1 MDITVQCRAHMLVLR
16 VDGERID
23 AASAISFKE
32 RMRELI
38 RQPGDPVILDL
49 SNVSFLD
56 SSGLG
61 AVVSVMKLL
70 EKPRKMELSGLTP
83 NVMKVFR
90 LTRMD
95 SIFVLHPDIPDL
107 PDGDQ
112 DKADHAPQA
121 EAQVETQTEPHI
133 QPHTESHTESHTEP
147 HAETSVTA
155 PPREVRNAG

>member
-1 MDITVQCRAHMLVLR
+1 MDITVQCREHMLVLR
-16 VDGERID
+16 VDGDRID

-38 RQPGDPVILDL
+38 RLPGDPIILDL
-49 SNVSFLD
+49 CNVGFLD

-95 SIFVLHPDIPDL
+95 SIFILHPDIPD
-107 PDGDQ
+107 PADG
-112 DKADHAPQA
+112 PQGK
-121 EAQVETQTEPHI
+121 TGY
-133 QPHTESHTESHTEP
+133 
-147 HAETSVTA
+147 ETSIKPGSETSIETSGAA
-155 PPREVRNAG
+155 PLREARNAG

>member
-1 MDITVQCRAHMLVLR
+1 MDITVQCREHMLVLR
-16 VDGERID
+16 VDGDRID

-38 RQPGDPVILDL
+38 RLPGDPIILDL
-49 SNVSFLD
+49 CNVGFLD

-70 EKPRKMELSGLTP
+70 EKPRRMELSGLTP

-95 SIFVLHPDIPDL
+95 SIFTLHPGIPD
-107 PDGDQ
+107 PANGHQ
-112 DKADHAPQA
+112 DEAGGENGAKTRTETGIETGREISREISVAAPLR
-121 EAQVETQTEPHI
+121 EA
-133 QPHTESHTESHTEP
+133 
-147 HAETSVTA
+147 
-155 PPREVRNAG
+155 RNAG